1 MTKTKVARLFSPQAV
16 HRLRAVLVLLLGTF
30 AMAGM
35 TGCASALQANSPSPP
50 PWHDTVFELN
60 QAQDLVTSDD
70 LFRLDPELI
79 QKLKAPGAAGL
90 TRPQQLNFLF
100 SILNRHKV
108 GRFGYSAG
116 HSTTA
121 SQTWQQQHGDCISL
135 SILVYSMARLLGM
148 EPEIQEVR
156 VAPIFDRRGNMD
168 YLNLHVNVL
177 FPRSGPIQQVEG
189 RMTPADMVLDF
200 EPQTQVAA
208 ALKRQCL
215 TLDNIAT

>member
-1 MTKTKVARLFSPQAV
+1 MGLA
-16 HRLRAVLVLLLGTF
+16 GTF
-30 AMAGM
+30 MIAGM
-35 TGCASALQANSPSPP
+35 MGCASAPHATATSQP
-50 PWHDTVFELN
+50 PWHDSVFELN
-60 QAQDLVTSDD
+60 QALDLVTSDD

-79 QKLKAPGAAGL
+79 QKLKAPGSAGL

-135 SILVYSMARLLGM
+135 SILVYSMAQLLGM
-148 EPEIQEVR
+148 DPEIQEVR

>member
-1 MTKTKVARLFSPQAV
+1 MTKTKVAGLYSTLAV
-16 HRLRAVLVLLLGTF
+16 HRLRALLMGLAGTF
-30 AMAGM
+30 VMAGM
-35 TGCASALQANSPSPP
+35 TGCVTAPHANLPSPP

-79 QKLKAPGAAGL
+79 QKLKAPGSAGL

-215 TLDNIAT
+215 TLDDIAT